1 MDIGAVSGSE
11 STIFVLFCCDVTAGI
26 RRRRKRRSGEPFRQL
41 VNSHFV
47 HNKAA
52 DLLAALA
59 RRVCWT
65 QLIRKI
71 LGQELVS

>member
-1 MDIGAVSGSE
+1 M
-11 STIFVLFCCDVTAGI
+11 LFCCDVTTGT
-26 RRRRKRRSGEPFRQL
+26 RRRRIREPFRQL

-59 RRVCWT
+59 HTDWWT
-65 QLIRKI
+65 QPVRKI
-71 LGQELVS
+71 MGQELVS